1 MQNIN
6 ENEQAS
12 SDSDYIFFQEIDSVF
27 YPTVSDSSEIMSITS
42 ENSTMQSMTIPKG
55 NKIPPVESTS
65 SPPVPALRRGTDPSR
80 TTTTVNGKPSYQ
92 CIVTDQRSIDCHG
105 DAITLSA
112 DTLSLASKTSRSS
125 RFLRGVSFRRSR
137 AATWLAAKLRKHQKS
152 SDLSAAFNLLD
163 QENKVC
169 QL

>member
-12 SDSDYIFFQEIDSVF
+12 PVSDDILFQEVNLAF
-27 YPTVSDSSEIMSITS
+27 YTNVAKSSEMMSITS
-42 ENSTMQSMTIPKG
+42 ENSTMQSMTIPEG

-65 SPPVPALRRGTDPSR
+65 SPLFPYPRRGTDPSR
-80 TTTTVNGKPSYQ
+80 TTTTVNGKASYQ
-92 CIVTDQRSIDCHG
+92 CIVTDKHSIDSHG

-169 QL
+169 HL